1 MIHQFA
7 IMSAPTT
14 AQYASIEALRYG
26 DSDIESM
33 LSEYDMRRRLIVSG
47 FNKLGMDCFEP
58 KGAFY
63 CFPSIKRTGM
73 TSEEFCERLLYE
85 KKVAVVP
92 GNAFGDCGEG
102 FVRVSYCYS
111 TDHIKEALR
120 RIGEFLSEL
129 EK

>member
-1 MIHQFA
+1 MQ
-7 IMSAPTT
+7 
-14 AQYASIEALRYG
+14 
-26 DSDIESM
+26 
-33 LSEYDMRRRLIVSG
+33 
-47 FNKLGMDCFEP
+47 CFEP

-63 CFPSIKRTGM
+63 CLPSIKSTGM
-73 TSEEFCERLLYE
+73 TSEEFCEKLLYS

-102 FVRVSYCYS
+102 FIRVSYCYS
-111 TDHIKEALR
+111 TDHIKEALC

>member
-1 MIHQFA
+1 
-7 IMSAPTT
+7 
-14 AQYASIEALRYG
+14 
-26 DSDIESM
+26 M

-47 FNKLGMDCFEP
+47 FNKIGMTCFEP

-63 CFPSIKRTGM
+63 CFPSIKISGM
-73 TSEEFCERLLYE
+73 TSEEFCEKLLYE

-102 FVRVSYCYS
+102 FIRVSYCYS

-129 EK
+129 ENK